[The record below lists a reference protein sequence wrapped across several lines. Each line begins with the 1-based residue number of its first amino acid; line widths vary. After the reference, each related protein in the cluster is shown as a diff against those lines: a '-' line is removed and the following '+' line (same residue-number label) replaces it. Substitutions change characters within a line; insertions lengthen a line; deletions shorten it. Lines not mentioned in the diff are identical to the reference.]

1 MGTWKH
7 PPFSGEIDGNW
18 VYGRGACDDKFDAA
32 AQAMALISLKRHK
45 IQLNG
50 TLLYASVSDEEV
62 KGRGAEWLTNN
73 ARSKVIS
80 EYVVG
85 EGGGPPIE
93 IGSKKAYK
101 ISTGEKGLVWL
112 KITAKGK
119 AGHGSVPTLADNANI
134 KMAKAFQ
141 NLSSLKTKITIL
153 EDVASEIKMVVK
165 GLFGEEQG
173 SKLINSHLNSHAL
186 DELLDRIAS
195 KDKEIAEVLRSLTRM
210 TISPNVIHGGTE
222 TNVIPGICEGKVDV
236 RLIPGQDES
245 DAIRTVNECVK
256 GLGMEVDAYQ
266 YSAVSISSPNTRF
279 YLAIHS
285 TLTELAPGCLTLP
298 QISAGMSDSRF
309 WRKLGSVVYGCVP
322 LSPETKLADV
332 SPGVHGPNERIDIPS
347 LKFGTEFLC
356 KLAPRMLS

>member
-18 VYGRGACDDKFDAA
+18 VYGSGACDDKFDAA

-256 GLGMEVDAYQ
+256 GLGMEVDIISTPRFQ
-266 YSAVSISSPNTRF
+266 YPPPTHDSTSLSIQR
-279 YLAIHS
+279 
-285 TLTELAPGCLTLP
+285 
-298 QISAGMSDSRF
+298 
-309 WRKLGSVVYGCVP
+309 
-322 LSPETKLADV
+322 
-332 SPGVHGPNERIDIPS
+332 
-347 LKFGTEFLC
+347 
-356 KLAPRMLS
+356 